1 MHVEGVPEHAE
12 AGDDEQRGRRR
23 GRRGGRRR
31 RHDGNGEM
39 PPHAEPGADQ
49 PDLPPVYT
57 GPTPANPF
65 GGQTFDI
72 FDVLE
77 QAEAA
82 APARRRWPLRRQSR
96 RPRSSWPNP
105 RADRRPSATDD
116 ETEPGC
122 PRPVL
127 AESAPV
133 QAEPPRARRRAG
145 GAEPEPEPVMAAND
159 AALEPAIKPIII
171 GAEQD
176 VVVEKKRGWWRR

>member
-12 AGDDEQRGRRR
+12 AARGRASVRRRR

-31 RHDGNGEM
+31 RPDGNGEM

-72 FDVLE
+72 FDVMD

-82 APARRRWPLRRQSR
+82 APAARYQYRSQWLTLRNPSR
-96 RPRSSWPNP
+96 
-105 RADRRPSATDD
+105 
-116 ETEPGC
+116 
-122 PRPVL
+122 
-127 AESAPV
+127 
-133 QAEPPRARRRAG
+133 
-145 GAEPEPEPVMAAND
+145 
-159 AALEPAIKPIII
+159 
-171 GAEQD
+171 
-176 VVVEKKRGWWRR
+176 